1 MYVFFFLHS
10 WSKSPVQ
17 KRMFGRLTIV
27 AFYDYTVD
35 EYIGEDP
42 GAAKAAEREAKKAA
56 KAGK

>member
-1 MYVFFFLHS
+1 M
-10 WSKSPVQ
+10 Q